1 MINEFKNF
9 LMRGNVIDLAVAV
22 VIGAAFSGV
31 VNSLVEDLINP
42 LLAAIIGQPDFS
54 DLTFTIRDATFTY
67 GNFISAVIN
76 FVLIAAAIFF
86 LVVKPVNIALER
98 RARGQAPEDP
108 TVKQCPE
115 CLSEIPIAATRCAF
129 CGIQLSDAAATGPVR
144 A

>member
-1 MINEFKNF
+1 MFNEFKQF
-9 LMRGNVIDLAVAV
+9 IMRGNVIDLAVAV

-31 VNSLVEDLINP
+31 VNSMVEDIINP
-42 LLAAIIGQPDFS
+42 LLAAIIGKPDFS
-54 DLTFTIRDATFTY
+54 DLTFTIRDSTFTY

-76 FVLIAAAIFF
+76 FLLVAAAIFF
-86 LVVKPVNIALER
+86 FIVKPVNMAMER
-98 RARGQAPEDP
+98 RARGQVPPDP

-129 CGIQLSDAAATGPVR
+129 CGIDLTGRETVGVT